1 MEAGAKSPKFSITPY
16 VKIARPDHWFKNVFM
31 LPGIA
36 VALFGEPHLLGDP
49 ALFWRVALAMASLCI
64 IASSYYVMNEILD
77 APFDALHPV
86 KKHRPVPSGQVRLR
100 YAYIEWFVL
109 AASGLALAMP
119 LGPHFFATALA
130 LWCMGCIYNV
140 RPIRA
145 KDRPYLDVLA
155 ESLNNPLRLLMGWY
169 ATGSTLVMPISLV
182 LAYWMLGAFFMAVK
196 RFAEYRTINDPVVAA
211 KYRKSFSH
219 YNEVR
224 LLTSATYYGVAFGL
238 FLGIFLIRYRIEL
251 LVSVPFLAGV
261 IAWYIHLGFREDS
274 PAQYPEKL
282 YLEKPF
288 VAYMTLCL
296 VVMVGALF
304 VDLPWLEQLFAPTL
318 PTVVAAP

>member
-1 MEAGAKSPKFSITPY
+1 MPAPSFLSVSSSA
-16 VKIARPDHWFKNVFM
+16 A
-31 LPGIA
+31 LPSLA
-36 VALFGEPHLLGDP
+36 P
-49 ALFWRVALAMASLCI
+49 AF
-64 IASSYYVMNEILD
+64 ASSSSSSAAALPSILSSL
-77 APFDALHPV
+77 PE
-86 KKHRPVPSGQVRLR
+86 K
-100 YAYIEWFVL
+100 
-109 AASGLALAMP
+109 MP

-140 RPIRA
+140 RPVRA

-169 ATGSTLVMPISLV
+169 ATGTTLVMPISLV
-182 LAYWMLGAFFMAVK
+182 IAYWMLGAFFMAVK
-196 RFAEYRTINDPVVAA
+196 RFAEYRTINDPVLAA
-211 KYRKSFSH
+211 SYRKSFSH

-238 FLGIFLIRYRIEL
+238 FLGIFPIRYRIEL

-282 YLEKPF
+282 YMEKPF
-288 VAYMTLCL
+288 VAYMLLCL